1 MPFVAG
7 QAVRFPVQFRNG
19 QLVIQF
25 SLLFALGFLTA
36 IIIGLLVAPAI
47 HRRIVRFAEDRLKA
61 TMPLSPQEVRA
72 QKDAARAAFAAENA
86 RTLQALKRERDK
98 GVSLMLTNEKSLQ
111 EARRLSGENA
121 DLHAQ
126 LADMN
131 VEAADMRSA
140 IRQFEQRLERMKA
153 TLDSVER
160 DNAGKADE
168 IRKRDAQLAQDAAQ
182 TDNLRI
188 DLAAR
193 ETEVEH
199 LKSRIATLRDE
210 REALRSD
217 LKTET
222 AHAKEM
228 ELRLS
233 RDGTRL
239 HRLEDK
245 LAREMATSADRES
258 ALERR
263 AGEIERLKAKVK
275 DTNQEMRDAAKALRA
290 AGVAFP
296 LRRDRKPASEPAA
309 NGAAEPAQSVG
320 GEPGSI
326 VAADD
331 LRNRA
336 TALSERLTNSKSA
349 AHDEALRDEVAAI
362 AAGMVALTATNEGAA
377 SPILGLLSGEEEGT
391 GNRKSLAKRVK
402 DILPRE

>member
-1 MPFVAG
+1 M
-7 QAVRFPVQFRNG
+7 
-19 QLVIQF
+19 IQF

-86 RTLQALKRERDK
+86 RTQQSLKRERDK
-98 GVSLMLTNEKSLQ
+98 GVALMLANEKSLQ

-160 DNAGKADE
+160 DNAVKSGE
-168 IRKRDAQLAQDAAQ
+168 LQKRDVALSQNA
-182 TDNLRI
+182 TEVDNLRV

-210 REALRSD
+210 REALRGD

-222 AHAKEM
+222 THAKEM

-233 RDGTRL
+233 RDETRL

-245 LAREMATSADRES
+245 LAREMAASADRET

-275 DTNQEMRDAAKALRA
+275 DANQEMRDAAKIMRS
-290 AGVAFP
+290 AGLAFP
-296 LRRDRKPASEPAA
+296 LKKERRPAA
-309 NGAAEPAQSVG
+309 EAPGNGSANRIDQAAQTNTEATSL
-320 GEPGSI
+320 STS
-326 VAADD
+326 ADD

-336 TALSERLTNSKSA
+336 TALSERLTNSRTA
-349 AHDEALRDEVAAI
+349 AHDEALRDEVVAI
-362 AAGMVALTATNEGAA
+362 AAGMVALTATNEGDA
-377 SPILGLLSGEEEGT
+377 SPILNLLEGESGDGPA
-391 GNRKSLAKRVK
+391 NRQSLAKRAK
-402 DILPRE
+402 DLLPPQ

>member
-1 MPFVAG
+1 
-7 QAVRFPVQFRNG
+7 
-19 QLVIQF
+19 
-25 SLLFALGFLTA
+25 
-36 IIIGLLVAPAI
+36 
-47 HRRIVRFAEDRLKA
+47 
-61 TMPLSPQEVRA
+61 
-72 QKDAARAAFAAENA
+72 
-86 RTLQALKRERDK
+86 
-98 GVSLMLTNEKSLQ
+98 
-111 EARRLSGENA
+111 
-121 DLHAQ
+121 
-126 LADMN
+126 
-131 VEAADMRSA
+131 
-140 IRQFEQRLERMKA
+140 
-153 TLDSVER
+153 
-160 DNAGKADE
+160 
-168 IRKRDAQLAQDAAQ
+168 
-182 TDNLRI
+182 
-188 DLAAR
+188 
-193 ETEVEH
+193 
-199 LKSRIATLRDE
+199 
-210 REALRSD
+210 EALRSD

-222 AHAKEM
+222 THAKEM

-233 RDGTRL
+233 RDETRL

-309 NGAAEPAQSVG
+309 NGAAEPAHSAG
-320 GEPGSI
+320 GAPDSI

-362 AAGMVALTATNEGAA
+362 AAGMVALTATNEGTA

-391 GNRKSLAKRVK
+391 VNRKSLAKRVK

>member
-1 MPFVAG
+1 M
-7 QAVRFPVQFRNG
+7 
-19 QLVIQF
+19 IQF
-25 SLLFALGFLTA
+25 ALLFALGFLTA

-72 QKDAARAAFAAENA
+72 QKDAARAAYAAENA
-86 RTLQALKRERDK
+86 RTQQALKRERDK
-98 GVSLMLTNEKSLQ
+98 GVSLMLTNEKSLH

-160 DNAGKADE
+160 DNVSKSDE
-168 IRKRDAQLAQDAAQ
+168 IQKLGVHLSQHAADI
-182 TDNLRI
+182 DNLKI
-188 DLAAR
+188 TLAAR
-193 ETEVEH
+193 ETEIEH

-210 REALRSD
+210 REALRGD
-217 LKTET
+217 LKAET
-222 AHAKEM
+222 THAKEM

-233 RDGTRL
+233 RDETRL

-263 AGEIERLKAKVK
+263 AGEIERLKTKVK

-290 AGVAFP
+290 AGIAFP
-296 LRRDRKPASEPAA
+296 LRKERRPATEQAANGSVSPSDQPASEIA
-309 NGAAEPAQSVG
+309 
-320 GEPGSI
+320 GSA
-326 VAADD
+326 AADD

-349 AHDEALRDEVAAI
+349 AHDDALRDEVAAI
-362 AAGMVALTATNEGAA
+362 AAGMVALTATNEGPS
-377 SPILGLLSGEEEGT
+377 SPILNLLAGEEQGT
-391 GNRKSLAKRVK
+391 TKRESLAKRAK

>member
-1 MPFVAG
+1 M
-7 QAVRFPVQFRNG
+7 
-19 QLVIQF
+19 IQF
-25 SLLFALGFLTA
+25 ALLFALGFLTA

-72 QKDAARAAFAAENA
+72 QKDAARAAYAAENA
-86 RTLQALKRERDK
+86 RTQQALKRERDK
-98 GVSLMLTNEKSLQ
+98 GVSLMLTNEKSLH
-111 EARRLSGENA
+111 EARRLAGENA

-140 IRQFEQRLERMKA
+140 IRQFEQRLDRMKA

-160 DNAGKADE
+160 DNAAKSDE
-168 IRKRDAQLAQDAAQ
+168 IQKLGVHLTQHAAEI
-182 TDNLRI
+182 DNLKI
-188 DLAAR
+188 TLAAR

-210 REALRSD
+210 REALRGD
-217 LKTET
+217 LKAET
-222 AHAKEM
+222 THAKEM

-233 RDGTRL
+233 RDETRL

-263 AGEIERLKAKVK
+263 AGEIERLKTKVK

-290 AGVAFP
+290 AGIAFP
-296 LRRDRKPASEPAA
+296 LRKERRPATEQAANGSVSPPAQPASEIA
-309 NGAAEPAQSVG
+309 
-320 GEPGSI
+320 GSA
-326 VAADD
+326 AADD

-349 AHDEALRDEVAAI
+349 AHDDALRDEVASI
-362 AAGMVALTATNEGAA
+362 AAGMVALTATNEGPS
-377 SPILGLLSGEEEGT
+377 SPILNLLANEEQEQGT
-391 GNRKSLAKRVK
+391 AKRESLAKRAK

>member
-1 MPFVAG
+1 M
-7 QAVRFPVQFRNG
+7 
-19 QLVIQF
+19 IQF
-25 SLLFALGFLTA
+25 ALLFALGFLTA
-36 IIIGLLVAPAI
+36 IIIGLLLMPAI

-72 QKDAARAAFAAENA
+72 QKDAARATYAAENA
-86 RTLQALKRERDK
+86 RTLQDLKRERDK
-98 GVSLMLTNEKSLQ
+98 GVSLMLTHEKSLQ

-153 TLDSVER
+153 ALDSTER
-160 DNAGKADE
+160 DNAGKSSDIRERDIQLTHQGAE
-168 IRKRDAQLAQDAAQ
+168 I
-182 TDNLRI
+182 DNLRI

-193 ETEVEH
+193 ETEIEN

-210 REALRSD
+210 REALRGD

-222 AHAKEM
+222 THAKEM

-233 RDGTRL
+233 RDETRL

-245 LAREMATSADRES
+245 LAREVATSTDRES

-290 AGVAFP
+290 AGIAFP
-296 LRRDRKPASEPAA
+296 LRKERKQ
-309 NGAAEPAQSVG
+309 AAERSAAPDANVT
-320 GEPGSI
+320 
-326 VAADD
+326 ADD

-349 AHDEALRDEVAAI
+349 AHDEALREEVAAI
-362 AAGMVALTATNEGAA
+362 ATGMVALTVATEGAA
-377 SPILGLLSGEEEGT
+377 SPIPALLAGDKTEEGT
-391 GNRKSLAKRVK
+391 AKRRSLAKRVK
-402 DILPRE
+402 DILPRT

>member
-1 MPFVAG
+1 
-7 QAVRFPVQFRNG
+7 
-19 QLVIQF
+19 VIQF
-25 SLLFALGFLTA
+25 ALLFALGFLTA

-72 QKDAARAAFAAENA
+72 QKDAARAAYAAENA
-86 RTLQALKRERDK
+86 RTQQALKRERDK
-98 GVSLMLTNEKSLQ
+98 GVSLMLANEKSLH
-111 EARRLSGENA
+111 EARRLGSENA

-160 DNAGKADE
+160 DNAGKSDE
-168 IRKRDAQLAQDAAQ
+168 IQKLGVHLAQHAAEI
-182 TDNLRI
+182 DNLKI
-188 DLAAR
+188 TLVAR

-210 REALRSD
+210 REALRGD
-217 LKTET
+217 LKAET
-222 AHAKEM
+222 THAKEM
-228 ELRLS
+228 EIRLS
-233 RDGTRL
+233 RDETRL

-263 AGEIERLKAKVK
+263 AGEIERLKTKVK

-290 AGVAFP
+290 AGIAFP
-296 LRRDRKPASEPAA
+296 LRKERRPATEPAA
-309 NGAAEPAQSVG
+309 NGSVSPPDQPAS
-320 GEPGSI
+320 EIAGSA
-326 VAADD
+326 AADD

-349 AHDEALRDEVAAI
+349 AHDDALRDEVAAI
-362 AAGMVALTATNEGAA
+362 AAGMVALTATNEGPS
-377 SPILGLLSGEEEGT
+377 SPILNLLAGEEQEQGAAK
-391 GNRKSLAKRVK
+391 RESLAKRAK

>member
-1 MPFVAG
+1 M
-7 QAVRFPVQFRNG
+7 
-19 QLVIQF
+19 IQF
-25 SLLFALGFLTA
+25 ALLFALGFLTA

-47 HRRIVRFAEDRLKA
+47 QRRIVRFAEDRLKA

-72 QKDAARAAFAAENA
+72 QKDAARAAYAAENA
-86 RTLQALKRERDK
+86 RTMQALKRERDK

-111 EARRLSGENA
+111 EARRLNGENA

-153 TLDSVER
+153 TLDGVER
-160 DNAGKADE
+160 DNTGKSNE
-168 IRKRDAQLAQDAAQ
+168 IQQRDVQLAHLGSDI
-182 TDNLRI
+182 DNLKI
-188 DLAAR
+188 NLAAR

-210 REALRSD
+210 REALRGE
-217 LKTET
+217 LKAET
-222 AHAKEM
+222 THAKEM

-233 RDGTRL
+233 RDETRL

-245 LAREMATSADRES
+245 LAREMAASADRES

-275 DTNQEMRDAAKALRA
+275 DANQEMRDAAKVMRA

-296 LRRDRKPASEPAA
+296 VRKDRRPAPEQATNGAVVPAEQPAPAARETPAS
-309 NGAAEPAQSVG
+309 GTV
-320 GEPGSI
+320 
-326 VAADD
+326 ADD

-336 TALSERLTNSKSA
+336 TALSERLTNSRTD
-349 AHDEALRDEVAAI
+349 AHDEALRDEVAEI
-362 AAGMVALTATNEGAA
+362 AAGMVAMTAANEGTA
-377 SPILGLLSGEEEGT
+377 SPILNILAGENEDGT
-391 GNRKSLAKRVK
+391 AKRRSLAKRAK

>member
-1 MPFVAG
+1 M
-7 QAVRFPVQFRNG
+7 
-19 QLVIQF
+19 IQF

-98 GVSLMLTNEKSLQ
+98 GVSLMLANEKSLH
-111 EARRLSGENA
+111 EARRLNGENA

-140 IRQFEQRLERMKA
+140 IRQFELRLERMKA
-153 TLDSVER
+153 TLDNVER
-160 DNAGKADE
+160 DNAGKSDE
-168 IRKRDAQLAQDAAQ
+168 IQRRDVQLAQNLAE
-182 TDNLRI
+182 TDNLRVN
-188 DLAAR
+188 LAAR

-199 LKSRIATLRDE
+199 LKSRIAALRDE
-210 REALRSD
+210 REALRGD

-233 RDGTRL
+233 RDETRL

-245 LAREMATSADRES
+245 LAREMAASADRES

-275 DTNQEMRDAAKALRA
+275 DANQEMRDAAKTMRA
-290 AGVAFP
+290 AGLSFP
-296 LRRDRKPASEPAA
+296 LRKDRRPASEHLG
-309 NGAAEPAQSVG
+309 NGATTPADLSAQPASDV
-320 GEPGSI
+320 PDANI
-326 VAADD
+326 AADD

-336 TALSERLTNSKSA
+336 TALSERLTNSKTA

-362 AAGMVALTATNEGAA
+362 AAGMVAVTAQNEGAS
-377 SPILGLLSGEEEGT
+377 SPILNILAGDKEEGPAS
-391 GNRKSLAKRVK
+391 RKSLAKRAK
-402 DILPRE
+402 DILPRQ

>member
-1 MPFVAG
+1 M
-7 QAVRFPVQFRNG
+7 
-19 QLVIQF
+19 IQF
-25 SLLFALGFLTA
+25 ALLFALGFLTA

-47 HRRIVRFAEDRLKA
+47 HRRVVRFAEDRLKA

-72 QKDAARAAFAAENA
+72 QKDAARAAYAAENA
-86 RTLQALKRERDK
+86 RTQQALKRERDK
-98 GVSLMLTNEKSLQ
+98 GVALMLTNEKSLQ
-111 EARRLSGENA
+111 EARRLTGENS
-121 DLHAQ
+121 DLNAQ

-140 IRQFEQRLERMKA
+140 IRQFEQRLERMKT
-153 TLDSVER
+153 TLDGVER
-160 DNAGKADE
+160 DNAAKADE
-168 IRKRDAQLAQDAAQ
+168 IQKLGVHLAHHGAEI
-182 TDNLRI
+182 DNLKI
-188 DLAAR
+188 TLAAR

-210 REALRSD
+210 REALRGD
-217 LKTET
+217 LKAET
-222 AHAKEM
+222 THSKEM

-233 RDGTRL
+233 HDETRL

-263 AGEIERLKAKVK
+263 AGEIERLKTKVK

-290 AGVAFP
+290 AGIAFP
-296 LRRDRKPASEPAA
+296 LRKERRPATEQSGNRSAAAVAPATDI
-309 NGAAEPAQSVG
+309 
-320 GEPGSI
+320 PGS
-326 VAADD
+326 ATADD

-349 AHDEALRDEVAAI
+349 AHDDALRDEVASI
-362 AAGMVALTATNEGAA
+362 AAGMVALTATNEGPS
-377 SPILGLLSGEEEGT
+377 SPILNLLAGDGNEEATTKRE
-391 GNRKSLAKRVK
+391 SLAKRAK

>member
-1 MPFVAG
+1 M
-7 QAVRFPVQFRNG
+7 
-19 QLVIQF
+19 IQF
-25 SLLFALGFLTA
+25 ALLFALGFLTA
-36 IIIGLLVAPAI
+36 IIIVLLVAPAI

-72 QKDAARAAFAAENA
+72 QKDAARAAYAAENA
-86 RTLQALKRERDK
+86 RMQQALKRERDK
-98 GVSLMLTNEKSLQ
+98 GVSLMLANEKSLQ

-153 TLDSVER
+153 TLDNVER
-160 DNAGKADE
+160 DNAGKSDE
-168 IRKRDAQLAQDAAQ
+168 IQKLGIQLAQHAAEI
-182 TDNLRI
+182 DNLKI
-188 DLAAR
+188 SLAAR

-199 LKSRIATLRDE
+199 LKSRITTLRDE
-210 REALRSD
+210 REALRGD
-217 LKTET
+217 LKAET
-222 AHAKEM
+222 THAKEM

-233 RDGTRL
+233 RDETRL

-290 AGVAFP
+290 AGIAFP
-296 LRRDRKPASEPAA
+296 LRKERRPAAERAA
-309 NGAAEPAQSVG
+309 NGSVSQSDQPA
-320 GEPGSI
+320 GEVLGSA
-326 VAADD
+326 AADD

-349 AHDEALRDEVAAI
+349 AHDDALRDEVAAI
-362 AAGMVALTATNEGAA
+362 AAGMVALTATNEGPS
-377 SPILGLLSGEEEGT
+377 SPILNLLAGDEQEQGT
-391 GNRKSLAKRVK
+391 AKRESLAKRAK
-402 DILPRE
+402 DMLPRE

>member
-1 MPFVAG
+1 M
-7 QAVRFPVQFRNG
+7 
-19 QLVIQF
+19 IQF
-25 SLLFALGFLTA
+25 ALLFALGFLTA

-72 QKDAARAAFAAENA
+72 QKDAARAAYAAENA
-86 RTLQALKRERDK
+86 RTQQALKRERDK
-98 GVSLMLTNEKSLQ
+98 GVSLMLANEKSLH
-111 EARRLSGENA
+111 EARRLGGENA

-160 DNAGKADE
+160 DNAGKSDE
-168 IRKRDAQLAQDAAQ
+168 IQKLGVHLAQHAAEI
-182 TDNLRI
+182 DNLKI
-188 DLAAR
+188 TLVAR

-210 REALRSD
+210 REALRGD
-217 LKTET
+217 LKAET
-222 AHAKEM
+222 THAKEM

-233 RDGTRL
+233 RDETRL

-263 AGEIERLKAKVK
+263 AGEIERLKTKVK

-290 AGVAFP
+290 AGIAFP
-296 LRRDRKPASEPAA
+296 LRKERRPATEQAANGSVSPPDQPASEIA
-309 NGAAEPAQSVG
+309 
-320 GEPGSI
+320 GSA
-326 VAADD
+326 AADD

-349 AHDEALRDEVAAI
+349 NHDDALRDEVAAI
-362 AAGMVALTATNEGAA
+362 AAGMVALTATNEGPS
-377 SPILGLLSGEEEGT
+377 SPIPNLLAGEEQEQGT
-391 GNRKSLAKRVK
+391 AKRESLAKRAK